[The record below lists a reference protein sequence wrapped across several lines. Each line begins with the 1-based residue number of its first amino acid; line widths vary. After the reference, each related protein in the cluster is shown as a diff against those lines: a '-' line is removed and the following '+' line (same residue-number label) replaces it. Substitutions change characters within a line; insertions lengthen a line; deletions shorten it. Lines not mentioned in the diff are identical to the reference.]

1 LGYET
6 SISGEFE
13 ITPKLPDAFVEKF
26 NRLANMTDGSPAC
39 FAEEYTDGSP
49 ACFAE
54 EYPADPPPEGIEGW
68 CAWRLKQVTG
78 APWPPHECTR
88 LAIGDGGEY
97 GKFYGFED
105 WLVYA
110 VRRIVRE
117 NPGLKFA
124 GCVTWDGDDSQ
135 DYGQL
140 EVRGAGAVIVSHGEV
155 TYTEYERHPAP

>member
-1 LGYET
+1 MGYET

-26 NRLANMTDGSPAC
+26 NRVADMTNPGS
-39 FAEEYTDGSP
+39 
-49 ACFAE
+49 FAE
-54 EYPADPPPEGIEGW
+54 EYPADPPPDRIEGW
-68 CAWRLKQVTG
+68 CAWRLKQTTG
-78 APWPPHECTR
+78 APWPPYECTR
-88 LAIGDGGEY
+88 LSIGDGGDY

-117 NPGLKFA
+117 NPGVKFA
-124 GCVTWDGDDSQ
+124 GGVTWDGDDSQ

-140 EVRGAGAVIVSHGEV
+140 EVRDGGEVIVSHGEV
-155 TYTEYERHPAP
+155 TYKEYERHPAPEAA